1 MSKTS
6 PAGSHPPAPGLGSE
20 PFTETAAVVM
30 DNGTGYTKAGFAG
43 DDKPRVV
50 LQSLVGVPS
59 RSGGGDDPGP
69 GYYVGGAIPN
79 DPWIARA
86 DVVTNGV
93 VTDWEALE
101 MLWHHVFYQELR
113 VAPEEHAVLLA
124 DAPLS
129 PAANREKSAELLF
142 EGFGVP
148 AMYVAHQPLLSL
160 YSTGRTT
167 GLIVESG
174 LGVSYTAPV
183 HSGYTLPHAT
193 FRLDLAGGGLTEYMA
208 KLLAECG
215 NPFSPEERQVV
226 RDIKERC
233 CYVAQD
239 YGEEIL
245 ANENDYLT
253 DYELPDGHVITI
265 GNERFRCPEA
275 LFQPGVLGFADP
287 GLHVLAVKSLERCQA
302 EHQPELLS
310 NIVLSGGSSMF
321 PGFAERVQREL
332 GRLTPGQ
339 SKLNVYASP
348 QRRFS
353 VWIGG
358 SITACL
364 NTFQSMWVRRADY
377 DDKGPGIVH
386 RKCF

>member
-1 MSKTS
+1 
-6 PAGSHPPAPGLGSE
+6 
-20 PFTETAAVVM
+20 M

-50 LQSLVGVPS
+50 VRSLVGVPNQS
-59 RSGGGDDPGP
+59 CEEPGKAP
-69 GYYVGGAIPN
+69 DYYVGAAIP
-79 DPWIARA
+79 A
-86 DVVTNGV
+86 DSWVVKTPVVTNGV
-93 VTDWEALE
+93 VTDWDALE

-113 VAPEEHAVLLA
+113 VAPEEHAILLS

-129 PAANREKSAELLF
+129 PPTNREKAAELLF

-148 AMYVAHQPLLSL
+148 AMYVAHQSLLSL
-160 YSTGRTT
+160 YSTGRTS

-183 HSGYTLPHAT
+183 HNGYTMPHAT

-208 KLLAECG
+208 KLLEECG
-215 NPFSPEERQVV
+215 NPFSAEEMHVV
-226 RDIKERC
+226 TNIKETC

-239 YGEEIL
+239 FNEEMV

-265 GNERFRCPEA
+265 GNERFRCPES
-275 LFQPGVLGFADP
+275 LFKPEVVGLTDP
-287 GLHVLAVKSLERCQA
+287 GLHALAVKSLDRCPA
-302 EHQPELLS
+302 EHQLELLT

-321 PGFAERVQREL
+321 PGFAERIQRQIGAL
-332 GRLTPGQ
+332 FPGRA
-339 SKLNVYASP
+339 KLNVYASP
-348 QRRFS
+348 QRKFS

-364 NTFQSMWVRRADY
+364 NTFQSMWVSREDY
-377 DDKGPGIVH
+377 DEKGPGIVQ

>member
-1 MSKTS
+1 MSKSS
-6 PAGSHPPAPGLGSE
+6 PVAPQGPPMCQD
-20 PFTETAAVVM
+20 PFTDTAAVVM

-50 LQSLVGVPS
+50 VRSLVGIPNQS
-59 RSGGGDDPGP
+59 CEEPGKAP
-69 GYYVGGAIPN
+69 DYYIGAAIPA
-79 DPWIARA
+79 DPWVVKTP
-86 DVVTNGV
+86 VVTNGV
-93 VTDWEALE
+93 VTDWDALE

-113 VAPEEHAVLLA
+113 VAPEEHAVLLS

-129 PAANREKSAELLF
+129 PLANREKAAELLF

-148 AMYVAHQPLLSL
+148 AMYVAHQSLLSL
-160 YSTGRTT
+160 YSTGRTS

-183 HSGYTLPHAT
+183 HSGYTMPHAT

-208 KLLAECG
+208 KLLEECG
-215 NPFSPEERQVV
+215 NPFSAEEMHVV
-226 RDIKERC
+226 TNIKETC

-239 YGEEIL
+239 FNEEMV

-253 DYELPDGHVITI
+253 DYELPDGHIITI
-265 GNERFRCPEA
+265 GNERFRCPES
-275 LFQPGVLGFADP
+275 LFRPEVVGLSAP
-287 GLHVLAVKSLERCQA
+287 GLHALALKSLERCPA
-302 EHQPELLS
+302 EHQLELLT

-321 PGFAERVQREL
+321 PGFAERIQSQIGALFPGRAKL
-332 GRLTPGQ
+332 G
-339 SKLNVYASP
+339 VYASP

-364 NTFQSMWVRRADY
+364 NTFQSMWVSREDY
-377 DDKGPGIVH
+377 DEKGPSVVQ